1 MIFGGTLMTD
11 DSRSS
16 TDVRGG
22 HIGLTVT
29 IIALIVITSLSGP
42 RWTLIVAGSFTAWFI
57 LALTLIHI
65 RGGRGREAVRRAY
78 VATFGWGDYV
88 TP

>member
-1 MIFGGTLMTD
+1 MTGGK
-11 DSRSS
+11 RSS
-16 TDVRGG
+16 TDIRGG

-29 IIALIVITSLSGP
+29 IIALIVVSSFSGAP
-42 RWTLIVAGSFTAWFI
+42 WALVIAGGFTAWFI
-57 LALTLIHI
+57 LALTVIHV